1 MDLVRQVVGC
11 LRVLLTAHYL
21 KNNQA
26 EEENVTGFGIYIMI
40 LRIEWVQ
47 VLSALY
53 VCRHLVLLPGKHFP
67 RNSKVSDLCHHALLS
82 AQLL

>member
-1 MDLVRQVVGC
+1 MDIVRQVVGC

-21 KNNQA
+21 NDNQA
-26 EEENVTGFGIYIMI
+26 EGVNVAGFGIY
-40 LRIEWVQ
+40 LGLLIEWVQ
-47 VLSALY
+47 VRNGALY

-67 RNSKVSDLCHHALLS
+67 RNSKVSDLCHNALLS

>member
-26 EEENVTGFGIYIMI
+26 EGVNVAGFGIYMT
-40 LRIEWVQ
+40 LQIEWVQ
-47 VLSALY
+47 VLNGALY
-53 VCRHLVLLPGKHFP
+53 VCRHLVLLPRKHFP
-67 RNSKVSDLCHHALLS
+67 RNPKVSDLCHHALLS
-82 AQLL
+82 ARLL